1 MMNKS
6 VSIKQLLDARD
17 DMIDHMFYSINNVY
31 TSHHHVVEH
40 DMKVKEIYGFWF
52 KTIVKRDG
60 RNFRLSVHSLGM
72 GLHVLD
78 ILESAIGTNRT
89 PDDVRKEAGEVVD
102 AWLSRVI
109 KMILRTTK
117 LQVEGDRIEVLHE
130 YADMVK
136 ELYPK
141 ILIHIN
147 HNGFSYHCMTNDGEL
162 LTSTSYSSGA
172 GHKTPHGRLALAK
185 LEDYTLFVNDKI
197 HADGEITTPHMGVS
211 AMLADTVITDFA
223 NLIMLGEP
231 LMLNSKIEYDIH

>member
-1 MMNKS
+1 MNKF

-31 TSHHHVVEH
+31 IAHHHIVKH

-52 KTIVKRDG
+52 KTIVKREG
-60 RNFRLSVHSLGM
+60 ESFRLSIHALGM

-78 ILESAIGTNRT
+78 IHASAIGTQRT
-89 PDDVRKEAGEVVD
+89 PEDIQKEAGEVVD
-102 AWLSRVI
+102 AWLARVI

-117 LQVEGDRIEVLHE
+117 LHCPGDSVESLHE

-141 ILIHIN
+141 TLIHIS
-147 HNGFSYHCMTNDGEL
+147 HNGFGYHCMTNDGEL
-162 LTSTSYSSGA
+162 LTSTSYSSGS

-185 LEDYTLFVNDKI
+185 LEGYTLYVNEKV
-197 HADGEITTPHMGVS
+197 HADSDITTPHMGVS
-211 AMLADTVITDFA
+211 VMLTDVVITDFA

-231 LMLNSKIEYDIH
+231 LMLDSKIEFDNH